1 MTASYKI
8 ALAAGGLLLLIVI
21 SSLILRSETPGD
33 TNPDDNTLALNDT
46 DRPAP
51 GPGADSTSGSS
62 ATLEVGDA
70 LGDPLEP
77 LPEAEIT
84 PAGPPRRD
92 SVGPPFGVSDDP
104 ATRINFIE
112 DDSLAGLPEAQDN
125 GFPTLDVGRRPF
137 ENRDSLFTNDS
148 DVIVADLSGSET
160 VASPEP
166 EPIAVPRPAV
176 AIGPTD
182 PVARPTAQ
190 ANQPTADAERPAPR
204 REPAILRLYTVEAG
218 DSMSSIALA
227 TYGSALN
234 WVDIAQANPLVDPN
248 RLRVGQEIK
257 LPDLDG
263 IGAAAGGKPRAARA
277 AEDEQD
283 LPRSGATY
291 TIKSGDSLSTV
302 AKQFYGSASKWE
314 LIYQANRRAIGD
326 DPGRLQLGM
335 ELLIPPPANGAN

>member
-21 SSLILRSETPGD
+21 SSLILRSETP
-33 TNPDDNTLALNDT
+33 DDADPSGGTLALNGT
-46 DRPAP
+46 DRSAP
-51 GPGADSTSGSS
+51 DP
-62 ATLEVGDA
+62 VNPDA
-70 LGDPLEP
+70 SDMSLDDPLQP
-77 LPEAEIT
+77 LPEPESA
-84 PAGPPRRD
+84 PGPPRRD

-104 ATRINFIE
+104 STRINFIE
-112 DDSLAGLPEAQDN
+112 DDERVTLPETQEN

-137 ENRDSLFTNDS
+137 ESRDPLFSS
-148 DVIVADLSGSET
+148 DTGVISVAERGSQAAT
-160 VASPEP
+160 SPEP
-166 EPIAVPRPAV
+166 IVVPRPVV

-182 PVARPTAQ
+182 SAARPSASGSSDD
-190 ANQPTADAERPAPR
+190 AAADRPAPR
-204 REPAILRLYTVEAG
+204 RAPPILRLYTVETG

-227 TYGSALN
+227 TYGSARK

-248 RLRVGQEIK
+248 RLKVGQEIK

-263 IGAAAGGKPRAARA
+263 VGPDPEAGQRADA
-277 AEDEQD
+277 DDKDDD
-283 LPRSGATY
+283 LPRAGATY
-291 TIKSGDSLSTV
+291 KIKSGDSLSTI

-326 DPGRLQLGM
+326 NPGRLKLGM